1 MSNVAFSAGAAATD
15 MSRRDLMQ
23 RRHLIAAANNLMMM
37 PPFNDKKKTRRLNR
51 SISTAAAI
59 PSVAL
64 QVQTLTKKLFTK
76 CFFYFC
82 IAQVLRER
90 IVSPLLFFFI
100 FISSSLLL
108 VCKLLI
114 WA

>member
-15 MSRRDLMQ
+15 MSRRDVMQ

-37 PPFNDKKKTRRLNR
+37 PSFNDKKKTRLLNR

-64 QVQTLTKKLFTK
+64 QVQTLTTKLFTK
-76 CFFYFC
+76 FFVFLYRSGFERANCFPPSIFFYFHFE
-82 IAQVLRER
+82 L
-90 IVSPLLFFFI
+90 SPSCL
-100 FISSSLLL
+100 
-108 VCKLLI
+108 
-114 WA
+114 